1 MWSRDIYC
9 LEPLQDEYCW
19 ELFANHAFSGQCV
32 DSELESI
39 GRTIVSKC
47 GGLPLAI
54 KTLGSLLGTKPT
66 PQYWGEILKSDIWS
80 LSEDESKIIP
90 SLRLSYHYL
99 PSNLKRCFTFC
110 SIFPKD
116 YLIEKDVLI
125 QLWMAEGL
133 LHSAQTSKN
142 FEEVG
147 NKIFNDLQSRSFFE
161 PSKKNGNYF
170 MMHDLLNDLAKSVMG
185 EFCVQLEVGRVQEIS
200 AKARY
205 FSFRRRATENLETF
219 KNFKCHQLRSFI
231 LLDGYV
237 FFDENDRLSR
247 LSHLNYIRELSLA
260 GCTNFQELVDD
271 IGNLKHLHYLDLSET
286 SIEKLPNS
294 MCLLI
299 NLQTLRLRDCHCLVE
314 FPSNFHKLIN
324 LRHLDLDG
332 CDSIKKMPKHMGK
345 LNHLR
350 TMNHFVVAKKGGA
363 CLKELGALNHLM
375 GSLTISHMEYINNP
389 MDLRD
394 ANLKENLDKLCLNYK
409 WYDYNGE
416 AGPHREDILEGLE
429 PNNNLKEIIVEYYGG
444 TKLPTWLGG
453 SHFLPNLVSLSLARC
468 ANCVNLPSLGQ
479 LPTLEKLEITKLHG
493 LKVIG
498 EEFHGNDSSNAPFRR
513 LSYLIFYDMEEWE
526 EWSICRE
533 DESFPCLQ
541 ELHIY
546 NCPKLRKSLPP
557 HLPRLKKLSIIG
569 CRNMEATL
577 PMSSCTERIWL
588 RSC

>member
-1 MWSRDIYC
+1 MSPNEGGNGSPVDVIAIASMGGMGKTTLARLVYEDKRIT
-9 LEPLQDEYCW
+9 EEFQHK
-19 ELFANHAFSGQCV
+19 ACV
-32 DSELESI
+32 CISEEFDPVQATKAILKSLDGKIELEQSDDLDPHQRQLKDTLKDKKFFLVLDDKSCGPEI
-39 GRTIVSKC
+39 FIAWSHYKMNIVGSYLQTMHLAANVLIQNLNQLVETIVSKC

-147 NKIFNDLQSRSFFE
+147 NKSSMTYN
-161 PSKKNGNYF
+161 P
-170 MMHDLLNDLAKSVMG
+170 AKSVMG

-314 FPSNFHKLIN
+314 F
-324 LRHLDLDG
+324 
-332 CDSIKKMPKHMGK
+332 SIKFSQAHQ
-345 LNHLR
+345 
-350 TMNHFVVAKKGGA
+350 
-363 CLKELGALNHLM
+363 
-375 GSLTISHMEYINNP
+375 
-389 MDLRD
+389 
-394 ANLKENLDKLCLNYK
+394 
-409 WYDYNGE
+409 
-416 AGPHREDILEGLE
+416 
-429 PNNNLKEIIVEYYGG
+429 
-444 TKLPTWLGG
+444 
-453 SHFLPNLVSLSLARC
+453 LA
-468 ANCVNLPSLGQ
+468 
-479 LPTLEKLEITKLHG
+479 
-493 LKVIG
+493 
-498 EEFHGNDSSNAPFRR
+498 SS
-513 LSYLIFYDMEEWE
+513 
-526 EWSICRE
+526 
-533 DESFPCLQ
+533 
-541 ELHIY
+541 
-546 NCPKLRKSLPP
+546 
-557 HLPRLKKLSIIG
+557 
-569 CRNMEATL
+569 
-577 PMSSCTERIWL
+577 
-588 RSC
+588 